1 MTSIYSPLKDI
12 PIPTIYKC
20 PKCLYLFNGR
30 DMPDKC
36 PRCSEQVKETNEVIT
51 NDKV

>member
-1 MTSIYSPLKDI
+1 MKDL

-30 DMPDKC
+30 DKPDKC
-36 PRCSEQVKETNEVIT
+36 PKCGEKIRKEYQNEVSL
-51 NDKV
+51 